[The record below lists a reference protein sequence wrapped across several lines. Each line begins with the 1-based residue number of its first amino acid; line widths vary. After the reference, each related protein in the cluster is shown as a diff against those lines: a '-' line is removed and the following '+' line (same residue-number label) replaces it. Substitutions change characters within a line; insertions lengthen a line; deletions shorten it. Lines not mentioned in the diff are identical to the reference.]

1 MSKAFCAFHSHR
13 FTCVP
18 FHCFLSNNRVYF
30 NLRKKGFERHENRKR
45 SHEKT
50 SVKGSTFCNIFW
62 LLQTWEMCQF
72 PHWKQRSRCVWHQ
85 HNLWLHLDFSSSI
98 RGYYFPSGG
107 GKVRC
112 RYHTSVRCLTY
123 CCPLGHAFVSIINE
137 FISCFLLLLFYPHF
151 SGDSRE
157 ERQWEET
164 YFYLSVF
171 PLLFWRSERFKLS
184 FPQGLSP
191 FNFWCIIVTKCHIKC
206 WETRT

>member
-1 MSKAFCAFHSHR
+1 MIFFAYYKPGK
-13 FTCVP
+13 CVSFP
-18 FHCFLSNNRVYF
+18 T
-30 NLRKKGFERHENRKR
+30 ENR
-45 SHEKT
+45 EAG
-50 SVKGSTFCNIFW
+50 VC
-62 LLQTWEMCQF
+62 M
-72 PHWKQRSRCVWHQ
+72 WHQ